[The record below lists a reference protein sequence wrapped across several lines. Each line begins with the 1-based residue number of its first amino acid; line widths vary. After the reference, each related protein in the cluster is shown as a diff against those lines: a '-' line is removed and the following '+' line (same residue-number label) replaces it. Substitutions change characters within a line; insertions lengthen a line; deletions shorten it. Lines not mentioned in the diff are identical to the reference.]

1 MYWPMCNGTLGH
13 TGRTLTA
20 NRATIAVFVLINA
33 AAIVRVCA
41 TWRTALTATLLLVA
55 GALWIAAFLLFELIY
70 GPMLLTRRE
79 GP

>member
-1 MYWPMCNGTLGH
+1 MYWPMRNGTLGH
-13 TGRTLTA
+13 TRRTLTA

-41 TWRTALTATLLLVA
+41 TWRTALMATLLLVA
-55 GALWIAAFLLFELIY
+55 GALWIAAFLLFELIC